1 MADAHLLT
9 GITVVDFTQF
19 LAGPVVTQSMAEM
32 GAEVIKVELA
42 PLGDQGRYL
51 PTMKQ
56 NRSGYFIQQNTAKKS
71 LCLDINR
78 QQGKSLITELL
89 KKADVM
95 VENFSPGVIAKL
107 GFGWEAVHQLNPRLV
122 MCSVSAF
129 GQTGP
134 LSRLPGFDFTGQAYA
149 GVASMVG
156 DPDGAPALMGVALGD
171 VGAGMSALAAINAAL
186 FYRER
191 TGTGTRVESSL
202 LDFLFRGHE
211 VNVEMHDISGGAF
224 KPNRCGSHS
233 GAYAPVGYFKA
244 KGGYVGLVV
253 PGNLWPRLCA
263 AMSKPELERDP
274 RFADNE
280 LRVKNVK
287 VLVQEIEDWMQSVGT
302 VEEVVAL
309 LTKQRIPGAPVLS
322 VEQAMKHPHL
332 IERQTVRTV
341 KDPVIGDVQIA
352 GMPISTAQ
360 FPRHSGNPAPLL
372 GEHNLDILSR
382 HLGYSVEQVESLSR
396 SGVLLSKRI

>member
-1 MADAHLLT
+1 MVLATRVVIGALMQRLSEDSRNGGCASIDRYHSRRFHPISCRPGGDAN
-9 GITVVDFTQF
+9 
-19 LAGPVVTQSMAEM
+19 MAEM

-78 QQGKSLITELL
+78 QEGKGLITELL
-89 KKADVM
+89 RKADVM

-191 TGTGTRVESSL
+191 TGTGTRVESCL

-211 VNVEMHDISGGAF
+211 VNVEMHSISGGAF
-224 KPNRCGSHS
+224 KPNRCGSPLP
-233 GAYAPVGYFKA
+233 PVM
-244 KGGYVGLVV
+244 
-253 PGNLWPRLCA
+253 NR
-263 AMSKPELERDP
+263 
-274 RFADNE
+274 
-280 LRVKNVK
+280 
-287 VLVQEIEDWMQSVGT
+287 SV
-302 VEEVVAL
+302 
-309 LTKQRIPGAPVLS
+309 
-322 VEQAMKHPHL
+322 
-332 IERQTVRTV
+332 
-341 KDPVIGDVQIA
+341 
-352 GMPISTAQ
+352 
-360 FPRHSGNPAPLL
+360 
-372 GEHNLDILSR
+372 
-382 HLGYSVEQVESLSR
+382 
-396 SGVLLSKRI
+396 

>member
-42 PLGDQGRYL
+42 PLGDPGRYL
-51 PTMKQ
+51 PLMKE

-71 LCLDINR
+71 LCLDINQ
-78 QQGKSLITELL
+78 QQGKSMITELL
-89 KKADVM
+89 RKADVM
-95 VENFSPGVIAKL
+95 VENYSPGVIAKL

-156 DPDGAPALMGVALGD
+156 DPDGAPALIGLALGD

-191 TGTGTRVESSL
+191 TGKGIRVESSL

-211 VNVEMHDISGGAF
+211 ANVEMHSISGGVF

-244 KGGYVGLVV
+244 KDGYVGLVI
-253 PGNLWPRLCA
+253 PGSLWPRLCA
-263 AMSKPELERDP
+263 AMGKPEMERDP

-287 VLVQEIEDWMQSVGT
+287 ALVQEIEDWMQSVGT

-309 LTKQRIPGAPVLS
+309 LIKQRIPGAPVLS

-332 IERQTVRTV
+332 VERQTVRTV

-360 FPRHSGNPAPLL
+360 FPRHSGKPAPLL

-382 HLGYSVEQVESLSR
+382 HLGYSVEQVETLSR

>member
-42 PLGDQGRYL
+42 PLGDPGRYL
-51 PTMKQ
+51 PLMKE

-71 LCLDINR
+71 LCLDINQ
-78 QQGKSLITELL
+78 QQGKSMITELL
-89 KKADVM
+89 RKADVM

-156 DPDGAPALMGVALGD
+156 DPDGAPALIGLALGD

-191 TGTGTRVESSL
+191 TGKGIRVESSL

-211 VNVEMHDISGGAF
+211 ANVEMHSISGGAF

-244 KGGYVGLVV
+244 KDGYVGLVI
-253 PGNLWPRLCA
+253 PGSLWPRLCA
-263 AMSKPELERDP
+263 AMGKPEMERDP

-287 VLVQEIEDWMQSVGT
+287 ALVQEIEDWMQSVGT

-332 IERQTVRTV
+332 VERQTVRTV

-382 HLGYSVEQVESLSR
+382 HLGYSVEQVENLSR